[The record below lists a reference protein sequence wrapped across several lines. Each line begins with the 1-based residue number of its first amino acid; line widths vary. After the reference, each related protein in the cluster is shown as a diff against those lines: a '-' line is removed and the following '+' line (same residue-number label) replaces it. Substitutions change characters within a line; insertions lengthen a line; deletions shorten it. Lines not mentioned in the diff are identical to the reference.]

1 MAPYGRLTQLPHP
14 SSPKSL
20 DGAFHGIQDLLVLDP
35 GIPRYRRNRIR
46 AGLGSEELFRQDG
59 SVSLGLTRPNE

>member
-20 DGAFHGIQDLLVLDP
+20 DGAFHGIQDLLVLDS
-35 GIPRYRRNRIR
+35 GIPRHRRDRVR

-59 SVSLGLTRPNE
+59 SVSLGLTRSNE